1 MLLKV
6 ANSDEIQVVTKSFIL
21 ISASA
26 PFFISLPSF
35 FGFFSLSLTLSL
47 TTRRRISLPIQPLIQ
62 LVVATVASAH
72 SHRFQP
78 QSTLRLP
85 PPTYCSPPT
94 PNCQQFASHS
104 HLTTLHRFPL
114 FLYLNTH
121 THTHTLSLSLS
132 LSLKFWISFSFGSL
146 LWNSDLYLDSFFVF
160 HGFYSIGPTR
170 PHQGC

>member
-62 LVVATVASAH
+62 LVVAAVASAH

-104 HLTTLHRFPL
+104 HLTTLHWFPL

-121 THTHTLSLSLS
+121 THTHSLSLSLS
-132 LSLKFWISFSFGSL
+132 LSEILNFILFWLSTLKLRLILRLFLCVPWL
-146 LWNSDLYLDSFFVF
+146 LL
-160 HGFYSIGPTR
+160 H
-170 PHQGC
+170 